1 MIKHTEDTIVND
13 LFGDISISPLDEI
26 AAYEVIWDRPGTT
39 FKKLAD
45 YFKQTNFGQLAK
57 QVSSHELINYRN
69 KILSKLASADII
81 QNFGVRINNTLD
93 YPQRLRDARNPV
105 EIFYYRGNW
114 DLIESPKTIA
124 VVGSRNA
131 SPEGIKRTQKLTKLL
146 VKEGYTI
153 VSGLARGVDTTA
165 HTTAINENGNTV
177 AVIGTPIT
185 EAYPKENKY
194 LQEFIANKF
203 LLISQ
208 VPIIKYENQ
217 DYRRNRIFFPERN
230 ALMSALTRATV
241 IVEAGETSGSL
252 IQAREALYQGRKLFI
267 LDNCFR
273 NPNISWPKKYEEM
286 GAIRVQDINDI
297 VTNLS
302 DIEKLNE
309 TSENR

>member
-1 MIKHTEDTIVND
+1 MNSVEDTIKGDV
-13 LFGDISISPLDEI
+13 FGEVSISPLDEM
-26 AAYEVIWDRPGTT
+26 AAYEVIWDKPGIT

-45 YFKQTNFGQLAK
+45 YFKQTKFVQLAK
-57 QVSSHELINYRN
+57 QVSFNELVNYRN
-69 KILSKLASADII
+69 KILHKLQSADI
-81 QNFGVRINNTLD
+81 QNVGVRINNTFD
-93 YPQRLRDARNPV
+93 YPKRLRDARNPV

-153 VSGLARGVDTTA
+153 VSGLARGIDTTA

-185 EAYPKENKY
+185 EVYPKENKN
-194 LQEFIANKF
+194 LQELIANKF

-208 VPIIKYENQ
+208 VPIIKYGNQ
-217 DYRRNRIFFPERN
+217 DYRQNRAFFPERN
-230 ALMSALTRATV
+230 ALMSALTKATV

-267 LDNCFR
+267 LDSCFH
-273 NPNISWPKKYEEM
+273 NPNISWPKKYEEK
-286 GAIRVQDINDI
+286 GAIRVKDINDI

-302 DIEKLNE
+302 DIE
-309 TSENR
+309 

>member
-1 MIKHTEDTIVND
+1 MKKQENNNRADIFSE
-13 LFGDISISPLDEI
+13 ISISPLDEI
-26 AAYEVIWDRPGTT
+26 AAYEVIWDKPGTT
-39 FKKLAD
+39 FKKMAD
-45 YFKQTNFGQLAK
+45 YFNQTNFVQLAK
-57 QVSSHELINYRN
+57 QVSSHELIIYRN
-69 KILSKLASADII
+69 KILSKLENANI
-81 QNFGVRINNTLD
+81 QNFGVRINNTFD
-93 YPQRLRDARNPV
+93 YPKRLRDARNPV

-153 VSGLARGVDTTA
+153 VSGLAKGIDTTA
-165 HTTAINENGNTV
+165 HRTAINENGNTV

-185 EAYPKENKY
+185 EAYPKENTN

-208 VPIIKYENQ
+208 VPMIKYENQ
-217 DYRRNRIFFPERN
+217 DYRKNRIFFPERN
-230 ALMSALTRATV
+230 ALMSALTKATV

-273 NPNISWPKKYEEM
+273 NPNISWPKKYEEK
-286 GAIRVQDINDI
+286 GAIRVKDINDI

-302 DIEKLNE
+302 DIE
-309 TSENR
+309 

>member
-1 MIKHTEDTIVND
+1 MTGYKTGYKLVMNSVEDTIKGDV
-13 LFGDISISPLDEI
+13 FGEISISPLDEM
-26 AAYEVIWDRPGTT
+26 AAYEVIWDKPGIT

-45 YFKQTNFGQLAK
+45 YFKQTKFVQLAK
-57 QVSSHELINYRN
+57 QVSFNELVNYRN
-69 KILSKLASADII
+69 KILHKLQSADI
-81 QNFGVRINNTLD
+81 QNVGVRINNTFD
-93 YPQRLRDARNPV
+93 YPKRLRDARNPV

-153 VSGLARGVDTTA
+153 VSGLARGIDTTA

-185 EAYPKENKY
+185 EVYPKENKN
-194 LQEFIANKF
+194 LQELIANKF

-208 VPIIKYENQ
+208 VPIIKYGNQ
-217 DYRRNRIFFPERN
+217 DYRQNRAFFPERN
-230 ALMSALTRATV
+230 ALMSALTKATV

-252 IQAREALYQGRKLFI
+252 IQAKEALYQGRKLFI
-267 LDNCFR
+267 LDSCFH
-273 NPNISWPKKYEEM
+273 NPNISWPKKYEEK
-286 GAIRVQDINDI
+286 GAIRVKDINDI

-302 DIEKLNE
+302 DIE
-309 TSENR
+309 

>member
-1 MIKHTEDTIVND
+1 MNSINEMVKGNV
-13 LFGDISISPLDEI
+13 FGEVSISPLNEI

-45 YFKQTNFGQLAK
+45 YFKRTNFVQLAK
-57 QVSSHELINYRN
+57 QVSSNELINYRN
-69 KILSKLASADII
+69 KILSKLESANI
-81 QNFGVRINNTLD
+81 QNLGVRINNTFD

-153 VSGLARGVDTTA
+153 VSGLARGIDTTA

-185 EAYPKENKY
+185 EVYPKENKY
-194 LQEFIANKF
+194 LQEIIANEF

-208 VPIIKYENQ
+208 VPMIKYENQ
-217 DYRRNRIFFPERN
+217 DYRKNRIFFPERN
-230 ALMSALTRATV
+230 ALMSALTKATV

-273 NPNISWPKKYEEM
+273 NPNISWPKKYEEK
-286 GAIRVQDINDI
+286 GAIRVKDINDI

-302 DIEKLNE
+302 DIE
-309 TSENR
+309 